1 MSEVIITKD
10 SVRTKKYPISASPEE
25 LNIWEEAKS
34 REKGRAFLHI
44 ISFDEFFSHC
54 DDDYKREIVEEIKR
68 EKLDSRKFSLVSL
81 PELDSSETKKT
92 DIVVTES
99 ETKTSSNVVVE
110 SEVKQ
115 SAKSDVSEN
124 NIPNVTFIDGDLSN
138 DNLEF
143 LNSSDRNSIILS
155 KVMISRIDSKTGI
168 SPLRGDMIR
177 FKFVKVGSQSS
188 FFYDGQKV
196 IVPDMDYSDHYLIPY
211 EFKVGSEFPP
221 NYWDDYGFIGRAPS
235 GDFWYDVGSA
245 DLDLLN
251 ELSVKITYSSTPAL
265 AERGKTIID
274 TVVRVY
280 RDNKS
285 GCFIITRC
293 AASNTD
299 KAILKFMNNGRCFHR
314 NHLGHEGMFFVED
327 LIQRLRQYID
337 TNKCVVCPDL
347 APLPR
352 G

>member
-1 MSEVIITKD
+1 MTDVNVSKD
-10 SVRTKKYPISASPEE
+10 SIRTKKYPISAVPED

-44 ISFDEFFSHC
+44 ISFDEFFGHC
-54 DDDYKREIVEEIKR
+54 DDDYKREIIDEIKH

-81 PELDSSETKKT
+81 PELDTTENKKT
-92 DIVVTES
+92 DLVVTQNETKENVNIVVGTD
-99 ETKTSSNVVVE
+99 TKVIDSATTSNTPSVILIT
-110 SEVKQ
+110 
-115 SAKSDVSEN
+115 D
-124 NIPNVTFIDGDLSN
+124 DLSD

-143 LNSSDRNSIILS
+143 LNSSDRNSLVLS
-155 KVMISRIDSKTGI
+155 KIMISRVEKKTGI
-168 SPLRGDMIR
+168 SPLRGDIIR
-177 FKFVKVGSQSS
+177 FKFIKKASQGS

-196 IVPDMDYSDHYLIPY
+196 IVPDVDYSDHYLIPY
-211 EFKVGSEFPP
+211 EFKVGTEFPP

-235 GDFWYDVGSA
+235 GDFWYDVGMA
-245 DLDLLN
+245 DLDLLS
-251 ELSVKITYSSTPAL
+251 ELSVKITYSSMPML
-265 AERGKTIID
+265 AERGKTVID

-280 RDNKS
+280 RDNKTNY
-285 GCFIITRC
+285 FIITRC

-314 NHLGHEGMFFVED
+314 NHLGHEGMFFVDD
-327 LIQRLRQYID
+327 LIQRLKQYID
-337 TNKCVVCPDL
+337 VDKCVVCPDL